1 MGNPKSIDTNT
12 RYASMRQIHAAIEHI
27 KRGDF
32 ECAITLA
39 GAAEGMLPD
48 TDEPHF
54 RQKMIALEKA
64 MPEVD
69 KKFKGANNF
78 INWLKHGRIVKNGPR
93 YENATIGLLDPLATI
108 YRAITKF
115 EATYDDLSPQMK
127 GYKSWLAVEL
137 QTNENLKFD

>member
-1 MGNPKSIDTNT
+1 VGNPRSIETKI

-27 KRGDF
+27 NRGDF

-48 TDEPHF
+48 TDKPHF
-54 RQKMIALEKA
+54 RQKVIALQEA
-64 MPEVD
+64 MPEAA
-69 KKFKGANNF
+69 KRFKGANDF
-78 INWLKHGRIVKNGPR
+78 INWLKHGAIAKGGPR
-93 YENATIGLLDPLATI
+93 FETAVINQLEIFATI

-127 GYKSWLAVEL
+127 SFKSWLLEEL
-137 QTNENLKFD
+137 QTSENL